1 MQTIEVVELRQRH
14 SDENANTSLLQSER
28 CELGNH
34 QWGVIFVLCSG
45 NIDSGFTFN

>member
-1 MQTIEVVELRQRH
+1 MQTIEVVERH
-14 SDENANTSLLQSER
+14 SDENANTSLLHSER

-34 QWGVIFVLCSG
+34 QSGVIFVLCSG